1 MGNEKNI
8 ISTKISLS
16 VGKQA
21 KDEFYNL
28 KDEYLSKDPKLH
40 NKDFI
45 EYILTLIGNDKMI
58 HNYSKDI
65 ELISKIQGL
74 PVARVCEEAIAS
86 YIKKIKNADKKG
98 LTNNIKIVESDN
110 LMNEVLKAI
119 MAYNDNNEHLYRI
132 FINQTSVA
140 KFAAD
145 AEKMKSANLNPH
157 KFAKNVIVR
166 GLKNNN
172 DIINE
177 HHKKHELDVSHN
189 IKAYAA
195 KRFPEKNEVNN
206 VSS

>member
-1 MGNEKNI
+1 
-8 ISTKISLS
+8 
-16 VGKQA
+16 
-21 KDEFYNL
+21 
-28 KDEYLSKDPKLH
+28 
-40 NKDFI
+40 
-45 EYILTLIGNDKMI
+45 
-58 HNYSKDI
+58 
-65 ELISKIQGL
+65 
-74 PVARVCEEAIAS
+74 
-86 YIKKIKNADKKG
+86 
-98 LTNNIKIVESDN
+98 
-110 LMNEVLKAI
+110 MNEVLKAI
-119 MAYNDNNEHLYRI
+119 MSYNDNNEHLYRI

-166 GLKNNN
+166 GLKNNY

-177 HHKKHELDVSHN
+177 HHKKHELEVSHN